1 MNLIEQYWSGVQRR
15 LQAEVDG
22 FNRLIS
28 HQGEKGRENEL
39 SLARLLASLAPSRYG
54 VGSGLIFD
62 SHGMVS
68 SQTDIILFESVD
80 EPAILAQTNQVLFPV
95 ENVRG
100 AIEVKTSAGQTDMKD
115 IGAKVA
121 SVRALKPA
129 IGELPLYA
137 AVGYSGTLEP
147 ATLATHLR
155 ALKTAEGDG
164 RPDLFLVLD
173 LGLLGVSGDLARSL
187 GWDLDKEVD
196 YLIGVAPLHA
206 TEQGCGRTI
215 GKFQPPPEGY
225 DKTALVNGS
234 PLSIHNAQGHG
245 YYLAESSRALLL
257 FSEALITALAL
268 ADSRPAPGVHHYITP
283 VMRDLVLL

>member
-1 MNLIEQYWSGVQRR
+1 MDLIEQYWSGVQRR

-62 SHGMVS
+62 SHGTES
-68 SQTDIILFESVD
+68 SQTDIILFDAVD

-100 AIEVKTSAGQTDMKD
+100 AIEVKTSAGKAEVED
-115 IGAKVA
+115 IGTKVA
-121 SVRALKPA
+121 SVRALAPA
-129 IGELPLYA
+129 VGNLPLYA
-137 AVGYSGTLEP
+137 AVGYAGTLEA
-147 ATLATHLR
+147 ATLAGHLR
-155 ALKTAEGDG
+155 ALKSAEGDK

-173 LGLLGVSGDLARSL
+173 LAMLGISGDLARAL
-187 GWDLDKEVD
+187 GWELDEGED

-206 TEQGCGRTI
+206 EQSGGRVVGDFRSAPDGY
-215 GKFQPPPEGY
+215 GKS
-225 DKTALVNGS
+225 AMVNGS
-234 PLSIHNAQGHG
+234 MFSVHNAEGHG

-257 FSEALITALAL
+257 FSEALLTALAL
-268 ADSRPAPGVHHYITP
+268 ADARPAPGVHHYITA